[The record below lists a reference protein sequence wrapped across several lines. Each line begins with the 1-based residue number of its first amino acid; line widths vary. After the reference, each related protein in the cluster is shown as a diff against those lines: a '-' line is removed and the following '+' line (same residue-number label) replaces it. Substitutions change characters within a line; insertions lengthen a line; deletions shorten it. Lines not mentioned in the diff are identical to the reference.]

1 MFSSIDSQSETRTRS
16 KETEKPGPKKERECT
31 GLQRESDFDA
41 SKPAPG

>member
-1 MFSSIDSQSETRTRS
+1 MLSSIDSQ
-16 KETEKPGPKKERECT
+16 KETEKPGPKKEHECT